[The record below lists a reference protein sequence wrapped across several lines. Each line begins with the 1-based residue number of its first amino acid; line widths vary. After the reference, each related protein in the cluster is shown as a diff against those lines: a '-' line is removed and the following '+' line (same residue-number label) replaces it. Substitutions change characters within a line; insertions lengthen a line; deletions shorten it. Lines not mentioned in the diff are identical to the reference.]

1 MENGKVQ
8 QNGEKNECEGLQLCK
23 EDLRSKLTPLQYQ
36 VTQEK
41 GTERPYSGKYYK
53 TTESG
58 LYNCIVCGEEL
69 FSSEKK
75 YHSGCGWPA
84 FSDVI
89 DRTKVNFKT
98 DLSHV
103 GPNLLLL
110 ALKPDLARTEV
121 SCARCGAHLGHVF
134 EDGPKPTGK
143 RYCVNSAA
151 LDFRRTERNSS
162 SNKNSSG
169 ENSENCE
176 ENQSPGRI

>member
-1 MENGKVQ
+1 MENGKIK
-8 QNGEKNECEGLQLCK
+8 QNGKNDESEDVKFCK
-23 EDLRSKLTPLQYQ
+23 EDLKSKLTPLQYQ

-58 LYNCIVCGEEL
+58 MYNCIVCGEEL

-84 FSDVI
+84 FWDVT
-89 DRTKVNFKT
+89 DRTKVNFKK

-103 GPNLLLL
+103 GANLLLL

-151 LDFRRTERNSS
+151 LDFKRNELHADH
-162 SNKNSSG
+162 NRMIKG
-169 ENSENCE
+169 ENSEDRR
-176 ENQSPGRI
+176 EN